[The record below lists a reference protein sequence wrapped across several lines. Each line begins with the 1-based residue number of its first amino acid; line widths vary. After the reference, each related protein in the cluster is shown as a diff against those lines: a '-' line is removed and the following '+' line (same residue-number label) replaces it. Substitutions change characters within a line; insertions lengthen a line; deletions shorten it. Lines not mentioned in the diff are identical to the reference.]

1 MEQTIHYND
10 RVLEHDVVTTETLR
24 LNTKDELMHDPALR
38 EQWIQLL
45 QQSEREC
52 FKRSPDMQSERG
64 IVSNNE
70 RIRSIIEE
78 GIDYELVAGVFQT
91 FEGAQNHPLANAT
104 DYTVLTVQLY
114 EERVVINEVC
124 RVPINKTRVSPTKKL
139 LEYVENYLR
148 SVGVVQVS
156 MFVEDVAPRRMRKGT
171 KRTGMP
177 VTVNGKTLLAI
188 YNRYG
193 YEFDGWLDQ
202 NEFALVKNLV

>member
-1 MEQTIHYND
+1 MEQTIHYSD

-24 LNTKDELMHDPALR
+24 LNTKEQLMHDPDLR

-52 FKRSPDMQSERG
+52 FKRSPDMQSESG
-64 IVSNNE
+64 IASNNG

-78 GIDYELVAGVFQT
+78 GVDYELVAGVFQT
-91 FEGAQNHPLANAT
+91 FRGAQNHPLANAT

-139 LEYVENYLR
+139 LEYVEKYLR
-148 SVGVVQVS
+148 SVGVEQVS
-156 MFVEDVAPRRMRKGT
+156 MFVEDILPRRHTGAR
-171 KRTGMP
+171 RTAP
-177 VTVNGKTLLAI
+177 VTENGKTLLAI
-188 YNRYG
+188 YSRYG

-202 NEFALVKNLV
+202 TEFVMVKNLV